1 MGNGCDDVDVD
12 DQGAVLGYTGLSWTV
27 LGCAG
32 PTNNELKGLVKMIKV
47 RNAVIDRYWAVLD
60 CSGLYCALVG
70 STGLSWA
77 ANGRDR
83 DEGGEGVDRG
93 DEGDEGV
100 QKRRRKGGKDV
111 TKRDRAI
118 QPIDHGRL
126 G

>member
-1 MGNGCDDVDVD
+1 MISDFQKKWNANGPPHLLHD
-12 DQGAVLGYTGLSWTV
+12 DQ
-27 LGCAG
+27 
-32 PTNNELKGLVKMIKV
+32 
-47 RNAVIDRYWAVLD
+47 D
-60 CSGLYCALVG
+60 
-70 STGLSWA
+70 
-77 ANGRDR
+77 DR